1 MRSIEVCRFHKLGL
15 ALAVAIVCVLP
26 ASAQAGKGAFT
37 THRDVHWG
45 SLLLPAGTYR
55 FSVEHHA
62 SEVLLVQP
70 KEGGT
75 GYFILASAISQP
87 NGPMSSELTIVQRGS
102 GWYVTSMAVNDMA
115 EVLLFQAPAEGVA
128 VDTKSKVAT
137 IASK

>member
-15 ALAVAIVCVLP
+15 ALAIALVCALP
-26 ASAQAGKGAFT
+26 ASAQAGKGEFT

-62 SEVLLVQP
+62 SEVLLLQP
-70 KEGGT
+70 KAGGT
-75 GYFILASAISQP
+75 SYFILASAISQP
-87 NGPMSSELTIVQRGS
+87 NAPMASELTMVQRGS
-102 GWYVTSMAVNDMA
+102 GWYVTSMAVNDMG
-115 EVLLFQAPAEGVA
+115 ELLLFQVPAEA
-128 VDTKSKVAT
+128 VPVGSKAKVAT